1 MARIPPF
8 RIIDDFLDDALHGA
22 ILARALGHQA
32 DFAPSAVLSDEGGGY
47 DTQSRQSSR
56 CSAGLGPLK
65 APLVA
70 AVEAA
75 REGLC
80 AALGIPAFDVSL
92 YEVELVAHRDGAFF
106 EPHID
111 IMIQA
116 RRDQMPS
123 DRIVTLVWYF
133 HAQPQRFSG
142 GELALL
148 PLGPGEPVL
157 IEVRDNRLLA
167 FPSFAMHEVRTVS
180 VPGDRF
186 ADARFAVNVWLHRA
200 RAA

>member
-1 MARIPPF
+1 M
-8 RIIDDFLDDALHGA
+8 
-22 ILARALGHQA
+22 
-32 DFAPSAVLSDEGGGY
+32 
-47 DTQSRQSSR
+47 
-56 CSAGLGPLK
+56 
-65 APLVA
+65 
-70 AVEAA
+70 
-75 REGLC
+75 
-80 AALGIPAFDVSL
+80 SL